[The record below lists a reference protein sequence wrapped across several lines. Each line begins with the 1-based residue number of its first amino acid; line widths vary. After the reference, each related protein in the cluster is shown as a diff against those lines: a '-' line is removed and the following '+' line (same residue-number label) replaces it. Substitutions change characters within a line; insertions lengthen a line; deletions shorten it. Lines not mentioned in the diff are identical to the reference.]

1 MNEAIRNGWNLT
13 LRHRY
18 VLIVLVL
25 YRLLWGFFLFRFIDG
40 IVTPILARYPDD
52 HPNADA
58 VPLFWAEA
66 EFRLLKTDLIDGPA
80 WTIAALVLVR
90 LLVTP
95 VLQAGLFHSFRH
107 ARQVTDT
114 RVREG
119 IRRCW
124 KTVVPLYWLEV
135 ALAALPGVWI
145 LPRVRETFFGAL
157 SLDDFLV
164 RLLPYAIAW
173 LAWWFVLRLA
183 VRSLQFGAVSR
194 TGPLRSLF
202 RALHRAPRLVA
213 VSLAMI
219 GLALVLSAVSA
230 AIGHLWAGMAAVV
243 LHQAFHFVRVTV
255 QVWTAAAQYA
265 VWAPEDGPNAG

>member
-18 VLIVLVL
+18 VLIVLFL

-40 IVTPILARYPDD
+40 IVTPILARYPDN
-52 HPNADA
+52 HPNGDA

-66 EFRLLKTDLIDGPA
+66 EFRLLKTDLIVGPA
-80 WTIAALVLVR
+80 WTIAALVLIR

-107 ARQVTDT
+107 AEQATDT

-124 KTVVPLYWLEV
+124 KTVVPLYWLDIV
-135 ALAALPGVWI
+135 LAVLPGIWI
-145 LPRVRETFFGAL
+145 LPRVREMFFGAT
-157 SLDDFLV
+157 SLEDFLL
-164 RLLPYAIAW
+164 RLLPYAIFW
-173 LAWWFVLRLA
+173 LIWWFIAHLA
-183 VRSLQFGAVSR
+183 VRSLQFGAVAR
-194 TGPLRSLF
+194 TGPLRSLL
-202 RALHRAPRLVA
+202 RALRRAPRLLS

-219 GLALVLSAVSA
+219 GLTLILSAVSA
-230 AIGHLWAGMAAVV
+230 VIGHLWAGMAAVV
-243 LHQAFHFVRVTV
+243 LYQAFHFVRVTV

-265 VWAPEDGPNAG
+265 VWASGERPNI